1 MLRVR
6 QNAMHIKRTIRP
18 LYGSTQATPA
28 SCFLDPEHD
37 HTNPKWPGFAVTK
50 GEGDLVAYP
59 AAAGDAPYGLAALYV
74 GGDGV
79 NEVLETGVNVFAVWK
94 LAPDAEFEILA
105 PAFDQEETWTDG
117 ELVYAATDAANA
129 GRLVPAAYAAGTTT
143 LPIARVL
150 KVVSPTK
157 LVIGGL
163 QPRTL

>member
-6 QNAMHIKRTIRP
+6 HNAMHIKRTIRP

-28 SCFLDPEHD
+28 SCFLDPDHD
-37 HTNPKWPGFAVTK
+37 HSVPKWPGFAVTK
-50 GEGDLVAYP
+50 LEGQLVGYPGE
-59 AAAGDAPYGLAALYV
+59 AGDAPYGLAALYV

-79 NEVLETGVNVFAVWK
+79 DEVLEVGVNNFAVWK

-105 PAFDQEETWTDG
+105 PAFDQEEAWVDG
-117 ELVYAATDAANA
+117 ELVYAATDAPNA
-129 GRLVPAAYAAGTTT
+129 GRLVPDAYATHTT

-150 KVVSPTK
+150 QVVSPTK
-157 LVIGGL
+157 LIIGGL